1 MTATNRARG
10 LILAGGL
17 LVAVAVAG
25 GSAWAASI
33 TCTVGVNCVGTN
45 GADVL
50 KGTASDDS
58 PVAGLGGNDT
68 VYGGR
73 GDDKLFG
80 DDGPPRNDDGNDQV
94 YGGPGADVLTD
105 NGGGDLLVGGG
116 GNDTIWALGD
126 KSASNPGEDTVKGG
140 KGNDLINS
148 VDGYKDTIDCGGGK
162 DDVTFDKNLD
172 KVASN
177 CEKQH
182 PVYA

>member
-1 MTATNRARG
+1 MIAMSRARG
-10 LILAGGL
+10 LFLAGAL
-17 LVAVAVAG
+17 LVGAVVVG
-25 GSAWAASI
+25 GTAWAASI

-182 PVYA
+182 PV